1 MYAGSAGRRDE
12 SSRAAAMRP
21 TKSFVLVI
29 FAVAAGVVGYLIT
42 RSYYNDM
49 PSPTIYAQ
57 LSLFVLAIAEGY
69 TASLTKARIDG
80 RQGTRPIDPLVVARL
95 VALAKASSVAGAVAA
110 GAYAGFLG
118 WVAQVNSTT
127 AHQDVRTSAAG
138 IAAGL
143 ALVAGGLYLEWAGRV
158 PKVEDEE
165 K

>member
-1 MYAGSAGRRDE
+1 
-12 SSRAAAMRP
+12 MRP
-21 TKSFVLVI
+21 TKWYVLI
-29 FAVAAGVVGYLIT
+29 ALAVVAGGVGYLIT
-42 RSYYNDM
+42 RSYYTDM

-57 LSLFVLAIAEGY
+57 ASLFVLAICEGY

-95 VALAKASSVAGAVAA
+95 VALAKASSVVGALAV

-118 WVAQVNSTT
+118 WVAQVNSTS
-127 AHQDVRTSAAG
+127 AHQDVRTSAVG
-138 IAAGL
+138 VAAGL
-143 ALVAGGLYLEWAGRV
+143 ALIAGALYLEWAGRV